1 MYALKIRYLFGLVV
15 ASLFSACSSMA
26 PKYEAPPLPVLANY
40 AEHGNNSGL
49 NASTTYWQ
57 DYFTDPRLQAL
68 ITLALR
74 NNQDLKV
81 AAMRVE
87 EARASYGIQR
97 ADQYPTLGLQAG
109 LDRSRT
115 PADLSF
121 TGRPLLASQYQVA
134 LGVANWEADFWGRVR
149 SLKDAALESYLATD
163 QSRRTVIIGL
173 ITQVAI
179 LDINLREIDERI
191 VLAQKTIA
199 SRKESLRIFTRRVE
213 VGATSKLNL
222 TQVQTLLSQAQALGA
237 QLEQTRELQLNALTL
252 LIGTSLVLKTQQGNL
267 GRNYSMPELQAGLPS
282 ELLISRPD
290 IIAAEHLL
298 KASNANIGAA
308 RAAFFPR
315 VALTATLGTA
325 SAELNGLFANG
336 SSAWI
341 FSPTISL
348 PIFDGGRRENNLKL
362 TQARHS
368 LAVIN
373 YEKTIQNA
381 FREVSDALVARRWLD
396 QQVDIA
402 KVTLKTQTKRTRLT
416 HLRYDNGA
424 SSFLEVLDAER
435 DLLSAEQ
442 QSVQTYSAL
451 IKSRISLYAA
461 LGGGS
466 QLLKQKSIE
475 QLSNKGKSTP

>member
-1 MYALKIRYLFGLVV
+1 
-15 ASLFSACSSMA
+15 
-26 PKYEAPPLPVLANY
+26 
-40 AEHGNNSGL
+40 
-49 NASTTYWQ
+49 
-57 DYFTDPRLQAL
+57 L
-68 ITLALR
+68 I
-74 NNQDLKV
+74 
-81 AAMRVE
+81 
-87 EARASYGIQR
+87 
-97 ADQYPTLGLQAG
+97 GLQAG
-109 LDRSRT
+109 FDRSRT

-134 LGVANWEADFWGRVR
+134 LGLSSWEADFWGRVR
-149 SLKDAALESYLATD
+149 SLKDAALENYLATD
-163 QSRRTVIIGL
+163 ESRRAVMIGL
-173 ITQVAI
+173 ITQVAN

-191 VLAQKTIA
+191 ILAQKTIV
-199 SRKESLRIFTRRVE
+199 SRTESLRIFTRRVE
-213 VGATSKLNL
+213 VGATSKLEL

-237 QLEQTRELQLNALTL
+237 QLKQTRASQLNALTL
-252 LIGTSLVLKTQQGNL
+252 LIGTSLVLQTQQGNL
-267 GRNYSMPELQAGLPS
+267 GQSFQMKELQAGLPS

-315 VALTATLGTA
+315 LALTGSFGTA
-325 SAELNGLFANG
+325 SAELDGLFADG

-341 FSPTISL
+341 FSPSISL
-348 PIFDGGRRENNLKL
+348 PIFDGGRRKNNLKL
-362 TQARHS
+362 TQARNN

-381 FREVSDALVARRWLD
+381 FREVSDALASRLWLD
-396 QQVDIA
+396 QQFDIA
-402 KVTLKTQTKRTRLT
+402 KVTLKTQTERARLS

-442 QSVQTYSAL
+442 QSVQAYSAS
-451 IKSRISLYAA
+451 IKSRINLYAA

-466 QLLKQKSIE
+466 QAIKQSSIDPLYNE
-475 QLSNKGKSTP
+475 GKSTP